1 VDFEGKY
8 YQLKSACLQAP
19 PIRKPHPPTYM
30 ASGGKRTLALT
41 GKYGDGWLPIGYTP
55 ELFEDHKRQIEVSMN
70 ENNRTQEEKDN
81 FQMALDIDVYFSE
94 DAEESWARM
103 KEAVKVS
110 LFKNEIL
117 SVHGLKEIEG
127 LDFRKYYTEYSISNQ
142 DWIVKMRD
150 AATKIP
156 DAIARS
162 STGVCTSDDIIPIFE
177 RFLKAGV
184 NHFVIRFWGKY
195 YFGSIDKFATHV
207 IPYFKEQNK

>member
-1 VDFEGKY
+1 
-8 YQLKSACLQAP
+8 
-19 PIRKPHPPTYM
+19 
-30 ASGGKRTLALT
+30 
-41 GKYGDGWLPIGYTP
+41 
-55 ELFEDHKRQIEVSMN
+55 
-70 ENNRTQEEKDN
+70 
-81 FQMALDIDVYFSE
+81 MALDIDVYFSD

-110 LFKNEIL
+110 LFKPEIL
-117 SVHGLKEIEG
+117 RVHGLKEIEG
-127 LDFRKYYTEYSISNQ
+127 FDFRKYFTEYSMSNQ
-142 DWIVKMRD
+142 DWIVKMRE

-162 STGVCTSDDIIPIFE
+162 STGVGTPDDVIPIFE

-184 NHFVIRFWGKY
+184 NHFVIRFWGKN